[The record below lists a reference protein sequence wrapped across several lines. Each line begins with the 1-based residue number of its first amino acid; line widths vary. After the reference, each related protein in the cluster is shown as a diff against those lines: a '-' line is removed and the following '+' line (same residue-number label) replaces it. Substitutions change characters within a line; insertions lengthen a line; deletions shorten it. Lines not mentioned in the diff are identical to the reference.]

1 MAGALG
7 LGPGGSAGR
16 SYDDRDAPLR
26 DAAVGAPRA
35 VHADQGD
42 RRRCAVKLRGHGK
55 GRKLFK
61 CLGGCQYVAYECCQC
76 LRRVQKTAR
85 GRMHCLPFDTADV
98 GSRTRRLAFAFAFVI
113 PHLITTCIA
122 GILRRMQPR
131 CQRYRGGLPRPVHII
146 SRPRPARHHVHRR
159 RVHGCGGQRVEL
171 RQSGVRGAILDVRA
185 RPAPTRRCLRRCLTT
200 TSQNSLRNRI
210 LVCALVPIGL
220 GGEVKPA
227 AGELQYI
234 ALLRRQLGI
243 GRIVAHVRVVHSI
256 RHVLV

>member
-1 MAGALG
+1 MLSHSHSSFATSSQ
-7 LGPGGSAGR
+7 PV
-16 SYDDRDAPLR
+16 RD
-26 DAAVGAPRA
+26 G
-35 VHADQGD
+35 
-42 RRRCAVKLRGHGK
+42 
-55 GRKLFK
+55 
-61 CLGGCQYVAYECCQC
+61 
-76 LRRVQKTAR
+76 
-85 GRMHCLPFDTADV
+85 
-98 GSRTRRLAFAFAFVI
+98 
-113 PHLITTCIA
+113 IA